1 MTRFLIEV
9 SQASQKLSEK
19 RIGDTVRTIGS
30 HFATHANWIRKDGK
44 CSGTM
49 IVEAHDKWGALG
61 IVPPGLR
68 PDAHIF
74 QLDSVAAAA

>member
-1 MTRFLIEV
+1 MTRFLVEV
-9 SQASQKLSEK
+9 SQVSETLTEK
-19 RIGDTVRTIGS
+19 RISDAVHTIGS
-30 HFATHANWIRKDGK
+30 HFTTHANWIRKDGR

-68 PDAHIF
+68 PDAQIF
-74 QLDSVAAAA
+74 QLDTVVAA